1 MYHYNFRAILRY
13 VNTYSFSAFVK
24 FLRLIKSMS
33 LQIGKCM
40 NYPPELSRSTKLPPK
55 PKTKHL
61 TLNFQYWTNYPP

>member
-55 PKTKHL
+55 S
-61 TLNFQYWTNYPP
+61 